1 MFSSLWNAG
10 NIIGS
15 AILYCITS
23 SNSPSC
29 DYSDPDYITYQEIGG
44 TSAASPYMAG
54 VMALVMQKTGTKQG
68 LANPTLY
75 KLAAKDNLTS
85 CKSSAVSVTGSNSC
99 VFYDVTSGTIAQAC
113 YSGDPNCT
121 THTAGDEY
129 GIQSG
134 YSATTGY
141 DRATGL
147 GSVNVTNLVN
157 EWASVAASP
166 AATLSP
172 SALSFASTKVG
183 SVSAAQ
189 TVTVKN
195 TGGTALSLTSG
206 GITFTGTDASS
217 FARTATTCGNVRSG
231 GKTERDVRGVRQPK
245 VRLRLDGQE
254 HHAHQQRHRIVDP
267 HVDHPDRHRG
277 QQLLVDQD
285 MWLDPGQRREL
296 YADRHVQTR
305 VEGSEVRDAR
315 RGRQRLGIAAEGR
328 RRRNG

>member
-1 MFSSLWNAG
+1 MAIGAGVPADGKRDLPDVAMFSSLWNAG

-68 LANPTLY
+68 LANLTLY
-75 KLAAKDNLTS
+75 KLAARDNLTS
-85 CKSSAVSVTGSNSC
+85 RKCSAGS
-99 VFYDVTSGTIAQAC
+99 
-113 YSGDPNCT
+113 
-121 THTAGDEY
+121 
-129 GIQSG
+129 
-134 YSATTGY
+134 GY

-166 AATLSP
+166 AAILSP
-172 SALSFASTKVG
+172 SALTFASTKVG
-183 SVSAAQ
+183 AASATQ
-189 TVTVKN
+189 TATVNN
-195 TGGTALSLTSG
+195 TGGTALSVTSG
-206 GITFTGTDASS
+206 GNTLTGTDASS

-231 GKTERDVRGVRQPK
+231 GKTERGVRGVRQPK

-254 HHAHQQRHRIVDP
+254 HHAHQQRHRVVDP
-267 HVDHPDRHRG
+267 HLDHPDRHRG

-285 MWLDPGQRREL
+285 LWLDAGQSREL
-296 YADRHVQTR
+296 YGDRHVQTR
-305 VEGSEVRDAR
+305 IEGREVRDAR

-328 RRRNG
+328 RWRNG